1 MVQSFMTDAPVKP
14 PWVPDA
20 SRQVRFHQ
28 FLVLAR
34 KHRLVDALGE
44 ALRTVDPITLK
55 TQLVEYIPEDV
66 QRILAVAGVRDE
78 HVFPTPVVLE
88 ASPTL
93 VGYYRLLLGVPQK
106 TFYAGV
112 TGMGRFKSM
121 EKRVEKRSQLTDS
134 QRQALPD
141 FCAAMSLGLADLIR
155 QLSPSV
161 TQRDLAEI
169 PILTLG
175 SQLQGANNNDIGR
188 TAVLEV
194 FLAVAELV
202 EPYLMRRSDQQLIL
216 RNGAGRQITI
226 TLASD
231 PDVRIQEE
239 VGNGVAQRVAI
250 EVKGGTDRSNAHNRA
265 GEAEKSHLKAKRDGF
280 RNFWTLI
287 AKKGLDMTRLR
298 EESPTTTDWFD
309 VAQILG
315 REGADWDWFRTQLAT
330 EAGIPLTGPDSE

>member
-1 MVQSFMTDAPVKP
+1 MTDAPDTP
-14 PWVPDA
+14 AWVPSA

-28 FLVLAR
+28 LLVAAR
-34 KHRLVDALGE
+34 KTWLVDALGE
-44 ALRTVDPITLK
+44 ALRTVDPITFK

-66 QRILAVAGVRDE
+66 QKILAAAGVRDE
-78 HVFPTPVVLE
+78 HIFPTPVILE
-88 ASPTL
+88 AAPTL

-112 TGMGRFKSM
+112 TRMGRFKTM
-121 EKRVEKRSQLTDS
+121 ETRGRLTDS
-134 QRQALPD
+134 QKHSLPA
-141 FCAAMSLGLADLIR
+141 FCSAMSVGLSDLVR

-161 TQRDLAEI
+161 TQRDLAEL
-169 PILTLG
+169 PLLTLG
-175 SQLQGANNNDIGR
+175 SQFQGANNNDIGR

-202 EPYLMRRSDQQLIL
+202 EPHLTRRSDQQLIL
-216 RNGAGRQITI
+216 QNSAGRHVTI

-239 VGNGVAQRVAI
+239 VGTGVAQRVAI

-287 AKKGLDMTRLR
+287 AKKGLDMNRLR
-298 EESPTTTDWFD
+298 EESPTTTD
-309 VAQILG
+309 
-315 REGADWDWFRTQLAT
+315 
-330 EAGIPLTGPDSE
+330 